1 MFNIHRFISKSDP
14 GFFPCC
20 LETLLKFFR
29 VLCHTHSLSAT
40 TECCLDNNRITDF
53 FCDLC
58 PFLHIINCLFTPRN
72 DRDSCFYH
80 GIPCLRF
87 ISEPADHVRWWSDID
102 NITLFT
108 EFRKTTVFGKESK
121 SRMDCIRTGY
131 QRRTDDVLHIQI
143 TVCGRCRTYTYCF
156 IRKLCMQSIPVCL

>member
-1 MFNIHRFISKSDP
+1 MDYIPIVVCKNLKLDVPRMLYKMFNIHRFISKSDP

-102 NITLFT
+102 NITLLAQ
-108 EFRKTTVFGKESK
+108 
-121 SRMDCIRTGY
+121 TGCS
-131 QRRTDDVLHIQI
+131 LKGIQI
-143 TVCGRCRTYTYCF
+143 PDGLHPHR
-156 IRKLCMQSIPVCL
+156 IPASH